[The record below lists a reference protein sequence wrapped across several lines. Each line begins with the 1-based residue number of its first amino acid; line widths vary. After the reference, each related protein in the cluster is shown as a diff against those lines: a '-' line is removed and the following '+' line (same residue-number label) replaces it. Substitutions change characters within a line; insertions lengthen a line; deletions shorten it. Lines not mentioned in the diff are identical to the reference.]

1 MAKNKLYTLSYFKKR
16 IIEHG
21 FDVTKLNIQYESNDL
36 RKWTIVVN
44 KHKSNYKMNIL
55 ITCFKNEKTKEFSFK
70 FQGQRQ
76 KEFILETLTMNLI
89 IEILKKA
96 MESVESKEEKNNE
109 QQ

>member
-1 MAKNKLYTLSYFKKR
+1 MA
-16 IIEHG
+16 I
-21 FDVTKLNIQYESNDL
+21 
-36 RKWTIVVN
+36 
-44 KHKSNYKMNIL
+44 
-55 ITCFKNEKTKEFSFK
+55 ITCFKNEITKEFSFK